1 MSMINDCGI
10 SWSHTLTLTFET
22 AIIKIYMCF
31 AMIIRFM
38 FVTLKR
44 CFVNFVICYSILI
57 LSLI

>member
-22 AIIKIYMCF
+22 AIIKIYTCF

-38 FVTLKR
+38 FVT
-44 CFVNFVICYSILI
+44 
-57 LSLI
+57 